1 MKSTLI
7 LFFLLTMLNSHQLIS
22 QTVEGR
28 TFVYTKGV
36 YDMSKPEGWKR
47 VEINKGFS
55 KLPTPSYIN
64 FKESSIILNVGST
77 ELRKEIYLY
86 LKPKNADIFSKYT
99 VLGDPWFLPKI
110 NAVGKTNNSI
120 DISYFESSIWS
131 DGNGIILFSDY
142 ENNTMYIFKCD
153 ENIDDLMSKLY
164 N

>member
-7 LFFLLTMLNSHQLIS
+7 FFLLFTMLNSHQLFS
-22 QTVEGR
+22 QVVEGR
-28 TFVYTKGV
+28 TFVYSEGV
-36 YDMSKPEGWKR
+36 FDMSKPEGWKR

-77 ELRKEIYLY
+77 ESRKEIYLY
-86 LKPKNADIFSKYT
+86 LTPKNNGVFSKFT

-120 DISYFESSIWS
+120 DIDYFESEIWS
-131 DGNGIILFSDY
+131 DGTGIILFSDY
-142 ENNTMYIFKCD
+142 KNGTMYIFKCD